1 MVAMPP
7 PTVEPPPSAVAPQS
21 SGEVVQASTGSNKRT
36 TATVVGVVV
45 ALIASIKG
53 FMETNPI
60 ASALILIGVVAAV
73 VWLLSWYIHAQ
84 KDLDKKRMELAAD
97 PTKKDVR

>member
-1 MVAMPP
+1 M
-7 PTVEPPPSAVAPQS
+7 
-21 SGEVVQASTGSNKRT
+21 G
-36 TATVVGVVV
+36 ATVVGVVV
-45 ALIASIKG
+45 ALIASVKG
-53 FMETNPI
+53 FMETNPV
-60 ASALILIGVVAAV
+60 ASALIIIGVVAAV

>member
-1 MVAMPP
+1 M
-7 PTVEPPPSAVAPQS
+7 
-21 SGEVVQASTGSNKRT
+21 G
-36 TATVVGVVV
+36 ATVVGVVI

-53 FMETNPI
+53 FMEKDPI
-60 ASALILIGVVAAV
+60 AAALIIIGVVAAV